1 MVTGLIKCQEA
12 CTDARLFNCRSFAF
26 SSSFSSSFNCY
37 LSDREASNLDTGLD
51 LVRDFDSVVYGR
63 SSYCNGGGYN
73 RGRAEGKNL
82 PHKLKLRVAYFIG
95 MFYIIEVDEGPKI

>member
-1 MVTGLIKCQEA
+1 MWENTVPKRSLSSLIYTVFTGLIKCQEA

-73 RGRAEGKNL
+73 RGRAEGKNSFC
-82 PHKLKLRVAYFIG
+82 HIN
-95 MFYIIEVDEGPKI
+95 

>member
-1 MVTGLIKCQEA
+1 MWENTVPKRSPSSLIYTVFAGLIKCQEA

-73 RGRAEGKNL
+73 RGRAEGKNS
-82 PHKLKLRVAYFIG
+82 F
-95 MFYIIEVDEGPKI
+95 